1 MTDKLTKPTSSNE
14 VDNLRQKQIKL
25 PGISNS
31 VHAYQEKV
39 KNADANADTLPNR
52 IALIL
57 DCSGSMCGEPIKLLH
72 QAIETYANACDFSNT
87 SVALR
92 PFPTGGSPL
101 CTDQENKNRPL
112 SCNRLLIITSGSLLE
127 AAGSTPMGEALE
139 SAISELS
146 LTRAVL
152 VSDGLPDDSDHAL
165 RACDPYIELKTPI
178 DCVHIGQGAGAE
190 LLQKIASKTGG
201 IFMKFKDIHTFTQSF
216 AYLTPSKRALLVCK
230 TEDEVKRLTGADDVK

>member
-25 PGISNS
+25 PGISNR

-57 DCSGSMCGEPIKLLH
+57 DCSGSMSDEPIKLLH
-72 QAIETYANACDFSNT
+72 QAIEAYANACNFSDT
-87 SVALR
+87 SVPIGYSDLR
-92 PFPTGGSPL
+92 FSYSLIGKN
-101 CTDQENKNRPL
+101 NKNRPL

-127 AAGSTPMGEALE
+127 ADGNTPMGEALE

-216 AYLTPSKRALLVCK
+216 AYLTPSKRALLVGK